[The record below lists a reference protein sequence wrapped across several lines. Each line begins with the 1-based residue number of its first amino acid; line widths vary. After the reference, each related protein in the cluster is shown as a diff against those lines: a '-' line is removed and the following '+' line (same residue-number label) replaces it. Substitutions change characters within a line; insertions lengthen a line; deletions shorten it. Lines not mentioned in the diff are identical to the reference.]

1 MFVEETCVAVC
12 ILICKRN
19 DLSELESL
27 VDSVIMCDCGIVI
40 GQGKACNQGQVD

>member
-27 VDSVIMCDCGIVI
+27 VDSVTMWDCGIAI